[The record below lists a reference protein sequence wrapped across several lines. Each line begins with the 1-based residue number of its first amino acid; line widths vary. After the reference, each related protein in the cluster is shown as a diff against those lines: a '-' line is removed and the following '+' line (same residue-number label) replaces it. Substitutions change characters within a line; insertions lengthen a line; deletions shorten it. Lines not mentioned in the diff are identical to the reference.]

1 MGHAGQYRKSKEEGK
16 LGWES
21 KKEKG
26 MFGSMGKR
34 VKSYIAFTPF
44 MYRIVVYLL
53 IPVALTAFCTWTGT
67 YLGDMGLVLA
77 VMLLTLVEVVSDSW
91 LFGGLQARDSEKI
104 DYLKTS
110 GRGMAVMRNA
120 LGLDLLRKFLT
131 ALCVI
136 VASYCFVQQAKKGLE
151 RMPGAGADFISCGGA
166 FEEIGFLL
174 YLILLSYSLS
184 ALGTFLSR
192 YNSTTY
198 GNVLIGYG
206 AMILAGLAG
215 LFLPGLVK
223 YPSGGIFLLDLLCV
237 AAGIGASILAVRA
250 AMKKVEGGYYDE

>member
-1 MGHAGQYRKSKEEGK
+1 
-16 LGWES
+16 
-21 KKEKG
+21 
-26 MFGSMGKR
+26 MFGSIGKR
-34 VKSYIAFTPF
+34 VRSYLAFASLA
-44 MYRIVVYLL
+44 YRIVMCLL
-53 IPVALTAFCTWTGT
+53 IPAALAAFAVWAGANIGDVSVALVMMF
-67 YLGDMGLVLA
+67 LPLA
-77 VMLLTLVEVVSDSW
+77 EIVSDSW